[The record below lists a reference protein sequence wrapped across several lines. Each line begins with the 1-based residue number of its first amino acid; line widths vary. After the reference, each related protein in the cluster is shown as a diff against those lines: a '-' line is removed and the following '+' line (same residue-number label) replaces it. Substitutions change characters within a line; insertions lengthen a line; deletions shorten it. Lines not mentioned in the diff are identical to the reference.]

1 MPGAICSWISGLLLL
16 YYIALNITLFFANF
30 GWISSEI
37 YEPISHTDPEQYS
50 IERDLL
56 AVATKLVSDDASI
69 PQSDLDSYVQGV
81 YAQVSVDLATDV
93 PNYTYI
99 QAVDCLELYPDIP
112 ESFSK
117 SLTGYLCPNVAQINL
132 QGNLSQEGPNTV
144 QQFQYIVNSCDSMA
158 PIRV

>member
-37 YEPISHTDPEQYS
+37 YEPISHTDPEEYS

-69 PQSDLDSYVQGV
+69 
-81 YAQVSVDLATDV
+81 A
-93 PNYTYI
+93 
-99 QAVDCLELYPDIP
+99 
-112 ESFSK
+112 
-117 SLTGYLCPNVAQINL
+117 
-132 QGNLSQEGPNTV
+132 
-144 QQFQYIVNSCDSMA
+144 
-158 PIRV
+158 